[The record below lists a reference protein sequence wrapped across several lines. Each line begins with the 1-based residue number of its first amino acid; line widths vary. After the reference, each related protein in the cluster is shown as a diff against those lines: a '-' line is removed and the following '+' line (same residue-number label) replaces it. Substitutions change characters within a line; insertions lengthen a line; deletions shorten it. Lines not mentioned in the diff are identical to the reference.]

1 MPGAINESVVSGLM
15 IRKKAL
21 KIQERLGMR
30 VGIAYGT
37 SKAPVVKSVN
47 DVINTMELLYQSGL
61 RAFVLPGSLFSGI
74 EDTQILYKEF
84 YSELLKIR
92 TLSQKY
98 NVELS
103 IHQDALPDDPDRMDT
118 ALKVLA
124 AIAGIIDCRSLI
136 LHPNFYKMVP
146 QDQAL
151 KLVVHKITEIIS
163 ATNIKTRIGFE
174 PTGRINEVGSLEDI
188 LEITKR
194 AQKTEPIINFAHIHA
209 RGAGALRTEDDFKNV
224 VNKVRA
230 SVGQQWLHNAY
241 LMYSG
246 VSYGPS
252 GLKDYIPFQK
262 SDLKLNYLIKTIMS
276 FGMKGTLIFEDP
288 SREETLLQI
297 LKEFGDMV
305 R

>member
-1 MPGAINESVVSGLM
+1 M

-37 SKAPVVKSVN
+37 SKTPVSKSVG
-47 DVINTMELLYQSGL
+47 DVLSALELLYQSGL
-61 RAFVLPGSLFSGI
+61 KAFVIPGQLFSGI
-74 EDTQILYKEF
+74 QDTQDLYKDF
-84 YSELLKIR
+84 YGELLKIR
-92 TLSQKY
+92 TLAQKY
-98 NVELS
+98 NIELS
-103 IHQDALPDDPDRMDT
+103 IHQDDFSDDPEKTDT
-118 ALKVLA
+118 TLKILSS
-124 AIAGIIDCRSLI
+124 IAGIIDCRALI
-136 LHPNFYKMVP
+136 LHPTFYKMLP

-151 KLVVHKITEIIS
+151 RLVVHKITETINT
-163 ATNIKTRIGFE
+163 ANIKTKIGFE
-174 PTGRINEVGSLEDI
+174 PTGKINEVGSIEDV
-188 LEITKR
+188 LEIAKR
-194 AQKTEPIINFAHIHA
+194 APKTEPIVNFAHIHA
-209 RGAGALRTEDDFKNV
+209 RGAGALRSEADFKDV
-224 VNKVRA
+224 INKVRA

-246 VSYGPS
+246 VTYGPS
-252 GLKDYIPFQK
+252 GLKNYVPFQK
-262 SDLKLNYLIKTIMS
+262 SDLRLNYVIKTIMA